1 MMKRILLSLSVVLVF
16 AAAFV
21 WAQPVSAQAKGTVS
35 GNITGPNGALA
46 GLKVNILDSN
56 GAVVGTTT
64 TSATGA
70 YSVAGLPLGS
80 YTVQV
85 VGKNGGVAATG
96 TGIATASLTMA
107 TVNIALTSSQL
118 AAAGIAGGGGFT
130 FLGMTGT
137 TLLIGGGV
145 VAGGAV
151 LIHQAGKPSS
161 PNR

>member
-16 AAAFV
+16 AAAFA
-21 WAQPVSAQAKGTVS
+21 WAQPVSAQGTGTVS
-35 GNITGPNGALA
+35 GVVTGPNGALA

-56 GAVVGTTT
+56 GAVVGTAT

-85 VGKNGGVAATG
+85 VGKNGVAATG

-118 AAAGIAGGGGFT
+118 AAAGLASGGGFT